1 MMGRLKWIVPT
12 HLVQK
17 WIRQIIF
24 LIYKNYMFLEN
35 RDVFL
40 FVSKVVRIRGVLET
54 ADAHLV
60 AVLKIWII
68 WASAN
73 GLLIM
78 FCTF

>member
-1 MMGRLKWIVPT
+1 
-12 HLVQK
+12 
-17 WIRQIIF
+17 
-24 LIYKNYMFLEN
+24 MFLEN